1 MTKAQLIEQMAKD
14 SGISKAE
21 AGEALNSLFDSIVE
35 AIKEED
41 GRIRLPGFGTFS
53 KVHRKARQGVNP
65 STGEKIT
72 IEARDAIRFQP
83 GKALKDVLS

>member
-1 MTKAQLIEQMAKD
+1 MTKTQLIEHMAKYA
-14 SGISKAE
+14 GISKAE
-21 AGEALNSLFDSIVE
+21 AGKTLESLLDSIKQALGE
-35 AIKEED
+35 TD

-72 IEARDAIRFQP
+72 IEARDAIRFKP
-83 GKALKDVLS
+83 DKALKDVLS